1 MKLYAWEESFL
12 SDINSK
18 RAKELRYLLLS
29 GLLRA
34 VLTLIFNTLPV
45 MVGIRELQ
53 RLTCQ
58 VNAPGGRVKLA
69 AIVLVTGQTLT
80 RPQSSLFGSHA
91 EEGTREA

>member
-1 MKLYAWEESFL
+1 MFSAVCMVLYSEITNAVTIFFTQILKLYAWEESFL

-45 MVGIRELQ
+45 MVGNRE
-53 RLTCQ
+53 
-58 VNAPGGRVKLA
+58 
-69 AIVLVTGQTLT
+69 
-80 RPQSSLFGSHA
+80 F
-91 EEGTREA
+91 